1 MSLTVI
7 SGVSSADDRRRVSS
21 VAGDRKRICQALGG
35 KALRDGTATCAFAV
49 ESLNLCC
56 SQSAWTRNDERVE
69 VQTKLNREILVNR
82 NYRFRYRQLSDILV
96 WAKI

>member
-35 KALRDGTATCAFAV
+35 KALRDAAATCAFAV
-49 ESLNLCC
+49 ESLNLCY
-56 SQSAWTRNDERVE
+56 S
-69 VQTKLNREILVNR
+69 
-82 NYRFRYRQLSDILV
+82 
-96 WAKI
+96 